1 MPGIRERWN
10 YRREIR
16 DARERVSTGSRV
28 IATPRGPIEYAVAG
42 DGPAILVVHGAGGG
56 FDQGLDSSAALVES
70 GFRVVAPS
78 RFGYLRTP
86 LPPDASP
93 AAQADAYACLLDAL
107 NIHAATVIGVS
118 AGGPSALQFALRHPA
133 RTTALVLLVPLAYP
147 ARTEQRKGGATPMR
161 MPAAAKWLFDAALS
175 SDFLFW
181 AALRLAPRV
190 MTQVVLGTPPA
201 VLESASPEEQ
211 ARVKIVGDH
220 VLPISARRLG
230 LVNDAAVAP
239 SLPRY
244 DLERIA
250 APTLVVGVADCLY
263 GTYEGARYSAEH
275 IPGARFVSFASGG
288 HLWAGHHREVMA
300 EVGTF
305 LERNARLARAG

>member
-1 MPGIRERWN
+1 MPGIRDRWN

-28 IATPRGPIEYAVAG
+28 IVTPCGPIEYAVAG
-42 DGPAILVVHGAGGG
+42 DGPAILVAHGAGGG
-56 FDQGLDSSAALVES
+56 FDQGLDSSAALVKS
-70 GFRVVAPS
+70 GFRVIAPS
-78 RFGYLRTP
+78 RFGYLGTP

-107 NIHAATVIGVS
+107 TIHTVAVVGVS
-118 AGGPSALQFALRHPA
+118 AGAPSAMQFALRHPA

-147 ARTEQRKGGATPMR
+147 ALTEQRKSGAMPRR
-161 MPAAAKWLFDAALS
+161 MPAAAKWLFDAALA

-181 AALRLAPRV
+181 AALRLAPRM

-201 VLESASPEEQ
+201 VLEGASPEEQ

-220 VLPISARRLG
+220 VLPIGARRLG

-244 DLERIA
+244 ELERIA
-250 APTLVVGVADCLY
+250 APTLVIAVADCLY

-275 IPGARFVSFASGG
+275 IPGARFVGFASGG
-288 HLWAGHHREVMA
+288 HLWAGHHHEVMA
-300 EVGTF
+300 EVDTF
-305 LERNARLARAG
+305 LERNAGLARAG